1 MTGATRPAPA
11 GQLVRTGTRHYIA
24 ATAGHID
31 HGKSAL
37 VQALTGTDPDRL
49 PEEKRRGITIEL
61 GFAHLALTT
70 GAGAALRVGIVDV
83 PGHEDFVKNM
93 VAGVGAVDLALLVVA
108 ANEGW
113 MPQTEEHLQILEY
126 LGARATLIALTKSD
140 LLAPPAPRI
149 RELRRLTAGTRFAD
163 CPVVPVSAVRGDG
176 LDELRRQMG
185 LLLDPLPA
193 RAGSGTPRLAVDRAF
208 TVAGA
213 GTVVTGTLA
222 GGSLSPR
229 QEVVIYPG
237 EGRARIRTIQSFGR
251 SVDQVGP
258 ATRVALNLPD
268 ARPRGAGTRRVQRG
282 DVVARPDTVA
292 GSNRIDVRLNRS
304 ARLMAADDRP
314 RAATWSAG
322 RTRQLR
328 QPRHARTTAA
338 EGAATSGTAARRGGL
353 SIPWLRDGTR
363 VRLHHGTANLA
374 ARVVLEQSAYQAAG
388 LAAGASCWARLYLDQ
403 PRPFL
408 IGDRV
413 VLRDWSQRHTLAG
426 GFVLDPAP
434 AHPLRSA
441 TQRDLLDATNRAPHD
456 PAVVLQAR
464 AAAAGVVQLAEVS
477 RLLPIDGAA
486 VAGAATE
493 LAGRGALRLLG
504 DLAADTGWFNRQV
517 DAVRRAITAELQR
530 HPERSGVAVA
540 ALRAERRAA
549 LTGSGSTPAVAALRA
564 ERRSA
569 LTGSGSSASAA
580 AALRAERG
588 AAAQSALHQV
598 TEATLAVVIDAAVA
612 ELARHG
618 YRREGSL
625 VRPPGHA
632 AALPPG
638 LESALAAVRAA
649 LVANPLAP
657 PGRAQLADRAGGA
670 TVVAYLIA
678 SGELLVLAGDVV
690 MATAAYR
697 QARTGVADYLSR
709 HQRATTSALRIAL
722 GTNRRLIVPLL
733 ERLDRDGVTLRIG
746 NERALMPPQ
755 QPPE

>member
-1 MTGATRPAPA
+1 MRRHGHCVTARPWTGATQPSPRN
-11 GQLVRTGTRHYIA
+11 YIA

-37 VQALTGTDPDRL
+37 VRALTGTDPDRL

-70 GAGAALRVGIVDV
+70 SAGAALRVGIVDV

-126 LGARATLIALTKSD
+126 LGARTTLIALTKSD
-140 LLAPPAPRI
+140 LLATPAPRI

-176 LDELRRQMG
+176 LDELRRRMA

-222 GGSLSPR
+222 GGSLSTR

-237 EGRARIRTIQSFGR
+237 EERARIRTIQSFGR
-251 SVDQVGP
+251 GVDQVGP

-268 ARPRGAGTRRVQRG
+268 ARPRGGGSRRIQRG
-282 DVVARPDTVA
+282 DVVARPQTVA
-292 GSNRIDVRLNRS
+292 GSNRIDVRLSRS
-304 ARLMAADDRP
+304 ARLVAADDRP
-314 RAATWSAG
+314 RAATWLAG
-322 RTRQLR
+322 RTRQPR
-328 QPRHARTTAA
+328 QPRQPRTTAA
-338 EGAATSGTAARRGGL
+338 EGAATGGAPARRGGH

-441 TQRDLLDATNRAPHD
+441 TQRDLLDATNRAQHD

-464 AAAAGVVQLAEVS
+464 AAAAGVVQLADLS
-477 RLLPIDGAA
+477 RLLPIDRAA

-493 LAGRGALRLLG
+493 LERRGALRLLG
-504 DLAADTGWFNRQV
+504 DLAADAGWFNRQV

-530 HPERSGVAVA
+530 HPSA
-540 ALRAERRAA
+540 
-549 LTGSGSTPAVAALRA
+549 PASPWPPYA
-564 ERRSA
+564 RSA
-569 LTGSGSSASAA
+569 
-580 AALRAERG
+580 
-588 AAAQSALHQV
+588 
-598 TEATLAVVIDAAVA
+598 
-612 ELARHG
+612 
-618 YRREGSL
+618 
-625 VRPPGHA
+625 VRPRKV
-632 AALPPG
+632 PPT
-638 LESALAAVRAA
+638 R
-649 LVANPLAP
+649 
-657 PGRAQLADRAGGA
+657 
-670 TVVAYLIA
+670 
-678 SGELLVLAGDVV
+678 
-690 MATAAYR
+690 
-697 QARTGVADYLSR
+697 
-709 HQRATTSALRIAL
+709 
-722 GTNRRLIVPLL
+722 
-733 ERLDRDGVTLRIG
+733 
-746 NERALMPPQ
+746 
-755 QPPE
+755 

>member
-1 MTGATRPAPA
+1 MTSATQPSPRN
-11 GQLVRTGTRHYIA
+11 YIA

-37 VQALTGTDPDRL
+37 VQALTGIDPDRL

-61 GFAHLALTT
+61 GFSHLALTT

-93 VAGVGAVDLALLVVA
+93 VAGVSAVDLALLVVA

-113 MPQTEEHLQILEY
+113 MPQIEEHLQILEY
-126 LGARATLIALTKSD
+126 LGARTTLIALTKSD
-140 LLAPPAPRI
+140 LIATPAPRI
-149 RELRRLTAGTRFAD
+149 RELRRITAGTRFAD
-163 CPVVPVSAVRGDG
+163 CPVVPVSALSGDG

-193 RAGSGTPRLAVDRAF
+193 RADTGTPRLAVDRAF

-222 GGSLSPR
+222 GGSLSTR

-237 EGRARIRTIQSFGR
+237 EERARIRTIQSFGR

-268 ARPRGAGTRRVQRG
+268 ARPRGGGSRRIQRG
-282 DVVARPDTVA
+282 DVVARPQTVA
-292 GSNRIDVRLNRS
+292 GSNRIDVRLSRS
-304 ARLMAADDRP
+304 ARLMAAADSP
-314 RAATWSAG
+314 RAATWWGG
-322 RTRQLR
+322 RTRHA
-328 QPRHARTTAA
+328 RHSRTTAA
-338 EGAATSGTAARRGGL
+338 EGADTGGAPARRGGH

-388 LAAGASCWARLYLDQ
+388 LAAGASCWARLHLDQ

-413 VLRDWSQRHTLAG
+413 VLRDWSQRHTLTG
-426 GFVLDPAP
+426 GVVLDPAP

-441 TQRDLLDATNRAPHD
+441 AQRDLLQATNQDPHD
-456 PAVVLQAR
+456 PAGVLQAR
-464 AAAAGVVQLAEVS
+464 TTAAGAVQPADLF
-477 RLLPIDGAA
+477 RLLPVDRAA
-486 VAGAATE
+486 VEGAATE
-493 LAGRGALRLLG
+493 LEQRGVLRLLG
-504 DLAADTGWFNRQV
+504 DLAADTAWFERQV
-517 DAVRRAITAELQR
+517 DAVRGAIDTELKR
-530 HPERSGVAVA
+530 HPERSGVTVA
-540 ALRAERRAA
+540 GLRAQRRTA
-549 LTGSGSTPAVAALRA
+549 LTGSGSAPAAVALPA
-564 ERRSA
+564 
-569 LTGSGSSASAA
+569 
-580 AALRAERG
+580 
-588 AAAQSALHQV
+588 
-598 TEATLAVVIDAAVA
+598 VIDAVLT

-632 AALPPG
+632 ATLPPG
-638 LESALAAVRAA
+638 LEQAVAAVLAALA
-649 LVANPLAP
+649 ANPLAP

-678 SGELLVLAGDVV
+678 SDELVVLAGDVV

-697 QARTGVADYLSR
+697 QARTGVIDYLRR

-722 GTNRRLIVPLL
+722 GINRRLIVPLL

-746 NERALMPPQ
+746 NERALVAPQ
-755 QPPE
+755 RPPE